1 MKEQI
6 RLRWNPH
13 ESITPFIALNELK
26 QSSNELQLTFTLLD
40 RHKDHFFKESGIAT
54 FTFINPFAVR
64 YSSEGDRLD
73 LINAK
78 HVDKES
84 NDSILE
90 FPIWPLFK
98 VENSSLLQWQ
108 KEILKRI
115 LRINFAGSVPAGQP
129 LVQGASSH
137 SNQREASSI
146 ALRKS

>member
-6 RLRWNPH
+6 RLRWNPL

-108 KEILKRI
+108 KEIDAVVEYDEKRLTCYEFTEIFYLIEI
-115 LRINFAGSVPAGQP
+115 LSETEPEIKIV
-129 LVQGASSH
+129 
-137 SNQREASSI
+137 
-146 ALRKS
+146 KD